1 MKIIQVLILMLLCL
15 DFQSVNAN
23 STYDWGDTLHVW
35 ATSGLNMR
43 EGPGTDFPKMKKLEY
58 GDKVQVID
66 DYLRSTPLSLT
77 VIKKSKKN
85 AAFVMKG
92 HWVRVIIG
100 SQEGYVFDGYLSRLP
115 VMKIK
120 KNNND
125 GFWAESFNDYA
136 KREFGVIHF
145 EKDSNRIK
153 EMHTHVKYGN
163 GFEWKEFGEKCYD
176 MNLELNSLSFNEAYL
191 LFNRMGSFETNLK
204 KVDENEIEY
213 FDITV
218 KNEKKGFY
226 TFQFSNGGWGI
237 YLVWENG
244 KFIIKEEAC
253 C

>member
-43 EGPGTDFPKMKKLEY
+43 EGPRTDFPKMKKLEY

-66 DYLRSTPLSLT
+66 DYLRSTPLSIT
-77 VIKKSKKN
+77 VIKKSKKS

-100 SQEGYVFDGYLSRLP
+100 NQEGYVFDGYLSRLP
-115 VMKIK
+115 VLKNK
-120 KNNND
+120 KD
-125 GFWAESFNDYA
+125 EIGGGFWSESFNEYA
-136 KREFGVIHF
+136 KREFGISYF

-153 EMHTHVKYGN
+153 EMHTHIKYDN

-176 MNLELNSLSFNEAYL
+176 MNLELNSLSFNESYL
-191 LFNRMGSFETNLK
+191 LYNHMGKFEQNLK
-204 KVDENEIEY
+204 RNDRSENLEFRIQKDKDGIYSFHY
-213 FDITV
+213 FTSA
-218 KNEKKGFY
+218 G
-226 TFQFSNGGWGI
+226 GI